1 MLPCCDTVVSAWTDL
16 ARLLCS
22 EGVTPHTCGNS
33 LRLGAR
39 GGEWDMKKMFVAFE
53 TTLPLL

>member
-1 MLPCCDTVVSAWTDL
+1 MVVSAWTDL

-33 LRLGAR
+33 LRLG
-39 GGEWDMKKMFVAFE
+39 GGEAARKVRHE
-53 TTLPLL
+53 ESVCGI

>member
-1 MLPCCDTVVSAWTDL
+1 MLPDCDMVVSAWTDL

-33 LRLGAR
+33 LRYE
-39 GGEWDMKKMFVAFE
+39 GEDRAGRKVGHE
-53 TTLPLL
+53 ESVCGI